1 MQPGTNSIERLKAEA
16 EGLDILDEIEA
27 LAAEHGGWES
37 MDAVTRERLKW
48 IGTFYRKPTPGQ
60 FMMRVRITGGQAT
73 SAQLRAL
80 ATIANEQGN
89 GILDITTRQQIEL
102 RAIRIGSV
110 PEILKALEGVDLTS
124 LQTGMDNVRNVNTCP
139 LSGLT
144 SAELLDAAPV
154 GEELTHLFLRNKEF
168 TNLPRKFNV
177 TITGCLENCTHT
189 ETQDV
194 GMTPAVRRSDGLP
207 GFNVA
212 VGGKMGSGG
221 MTIAQPLDVFV
232 EPQEAASLTGAIILL
247 FRDEGSREQRSRARL
262 AFLVEDWGIEHFRA
276 ELESRWG
283 KRLQMAGRDVRLAV
297 QTDHIGVHIGVQR
310 QQQPDLWSVG
320 LCVPTG
326 RVNAQSLL
334 ELASL
339 ADAYG
344 TGHVRLTPGQNAVLV
359 NVPEQ
364 RLAPLLAEPLLKELS
379 PQPNAFTRGMV
390 TCIGTDYCNLAL
402 IETKTTG
409 KELAER
415 LAARFPSAEPL
426 TMHWSGCP
434 AGCGNHQAADIG
446 FQGTKARI
454 DGEVV
459 DAVSI
464 FVGGRTGP
472 DAKPA
477 EKLMDL
483 VPVEM
488 LDDVMPLLISNL
500 ETLKKVRRVP
510 EAEESVLMVPVLP

>member
-1 MQPGTNSIERLKAEA
+1 MQPGTNSIERLKAEKG
-16 EGLDILDEIEA
+16 GLDIEAEIEE
-27 LAAEHGGWES
+27 LAARHGGWET
-37 MDAVTRERLKW
+37 MDVATRERLKW
-48 IGTFYRKPTPGQ
+48 IGTFYRKPTPTQ
-60 FMMRVRITGGQAT
+60 FMMRIRITGGQAT

-80 ATIANEQGN
+80 AAISSRQGN

-102 RAIRIGSV
+102 RAIKIGSV
-110 PEILKALEGVDLTS
+110 PEIMEALEGVDLTS

-144 SAELLDAAPV
+144 RTELLDAAPV
-154 GEELTHLFLRNKEF
+154 GEELTRLFLRNKEF

-194 GMTPAVRRSDGLP
+194 GMTPAVRRSDGMP
-207 GFNVA
+207 GFNIA

-221 MTIAQPLDVFV
+221 MTIAQPLNVFV
-232 EPQEAASLTGAIILL
+232 EPHEAARLTAAIILL

-262 AFLVEDWGIEHFRA
+262 AFLVEDWGTERFRA
-276 ELESRWG
+276 ELECRWG
-283 KRLQMAGRDVRLAV
+283 MPLQPAERDVRLAT
-297 QTDHIGVHIGVQR
+297 QTDHLGVQR

-326 RVNAQSLL
+326 RMNSQNLA
-334 ELASL
+334 ELARL
-339 ADAYG
+339 ADVYG
-344 TGHVRLTPGQNAVLV
+344 TGHLRLTPGQNAVLV
-359 NVPEQ
+359 NVPES

-379 PQPNAFTRGMV
+379 PEPRSFTRGMV

-402 IETKTTG
+402 IETKSTG
-409 KELAER
+409 RDLADR
-415 LAARFPSAEPL
+415 LATRFPSAEPL
-426 TMHWSGCP
+426 TMNWSGCP

-454 DGEVV
+454 DGQVI

-472 DAKPA
+472 DARPG
-477 EKLMDL
+477 EKLMEL
-483 VPVEM
+483 VPVDM
-488 LDDVMPLLISNL
+488 LGDVLPLLISNL

-510 EAEESVLMVPVLP
+510 EAEESVLMVPALP

>member
-1 MQPGTNSIERLKAEA
+1 MQPGTNSIERLKAESD
-16 EGLDILDEIEA
+16 GLDIEAEIEE
-27 LAAEHGGWES
+27 LAARHGGWET
-37 MDAVTRERLKW
+37 MDAATRERLKW

-60 FMMRVRITGGQAT
+60 FMVRIRITGGQAT

-80 ATIANEQGN
+80 ATIGRDQGN
-89 GILDITTRQQIEL
+89 GILDLTTRQQLEL
-102 RAIRIGSV
+102 RAIQIGSV
-110 PEILKALEGVDLTS
+110 PEIMRALESVDLTS

-144 SAELLDAAPV
+144 VAELLDAAPV
-154 GEELTHLFLRNKEF
+154 GEELTRLFLRNKEF

-194 GMTPAVRRSDGLP
+194 GMTPALRRSDAMP

-221 MTIAQPLDVFV
+221 MTVAQPLNVFI
-232 EPQEAASLTGAIILL
+232 EPQEAARLTGAIILL

-262 AFLVEDWGIEHFRA
+262 AFLVQDWGIERFRA
-276 ELESRWG
+276 ELECRWG
-283 KRLQMAGRDVRLAV
+283 MPLQPAERDVRLSTR
-297 QTDHIGVHIGVQR
+297 TDHLGVQR
-310 QQQPDLWSVG
+310 QQQPGLWSVG
-320 LCVPTG
+320 LCIPTG
-326 RVNAQSLL
+326 RVSSQSLDQ
-334 ELASL
+334 LAHL
-339 ADAYG
+339 ADVFG

-359 NVPEQ
+359 NVPEMQ
-364 RLAPLLAEPLLKELS
+364 LAPLLAEPLLKELS
-379 PQPNAFTRGMV
+379 PRPHPFTRGMV
-390 TCIGTDYCNLAL
+390 TCVGTDYCNLAL
-402 IETKTTG
+402 IETKAMG
-409 KELAER
+409 KGLAER
-415 LAARFPSAEPL
+415 LAQRFPSAEPL
-426 TMHWSGCP
+426 TTHWSGCP

-446 FQGTKARI
+446 FQGTRARI

-472 DAKPA
+472 DARPA
-477 EKLMDL
+477 EMLMDL
-483 VPVEM
+483 VPVAM
-488 LDDVMPLLISNL
+488 LDDVLPLLISNL

-510 EAEESVLMVPVLP
+510 EAEESVLMVPALP

>member
-1 MQPGTNSIERLKAEA
+1 MQVGTNSIERLKAEKD
-16 EGLDILDEIEA
+16 GLDIQSEIEE
-27 LAAEHGGWES
+27 LAAQHGGWET
-37 MDAVTRERLKW
+37 MDAPTRERLKW

-60 FMMRVRITGGQAT
+60 FMMRIRITGGQAT
-73 SAQLRAL
+73 SDQLRAL
-80 ATIANEQGN
+80 AAISRRQGN

-102 RAIRIGSV
+102 RAIQISSV
-110 PEILKALEGVDLTS
+110 PGILEAMEGVDLSS

-144 SAELLDAAPV
+144 NAELLDAAPV
-154 GEELTHLFLRNKEF
+154 GEELTRLFLNNKEF

-194 GMTPAVRRSDGLP
+194 GMTPAVRRSDGFP

-221 MTIAQPLDVFV
+221 MTIAQPLNVFV
-232 EPQEAASLTGAIILL
+232 EPHEAAALTGAIILL

-262 AFLVEDWGIEHFRA
+262 AFLVEDWGIERFRA
-276 ELESRWG
+276 ELERRWG
-283 KRLQMAGRDVRLAV
+283 KPLQAAGRDVRLATH
-297 QTDHIGVHIGVQR
+297 TDHLGVEK
-310 QQQPDLWSVG
+310 QQQSGLWSVG
-320 LCVPTG
+320 LCVLTG
-326 RVNAQSLL
+326 RVNGEHLE
-334 ELASL
+334 ELARL
-339 ADAYG
+339 ADTYG
-344 TGHVRLTPGQNAVLV
+344 SGHVRLTPAQNAVLV

-364 RLAPLLAEPLLKELS
+364 RLPTLLAEPLLKELS
-379 PQPNAFTRGMV
+379 PQAHSFTRGMV

-409 KELAER
+409 RDLAER
-415 LAARFPSAEPL
+415 LAERFPLAEPL

-464 FVGGRTGP
+464 FVGGQTGP
-472 DAKPA
+472 NARPA
-477 EKLMDL
+477 EMLMDL
-483 VPVEM
+483 VPVTM

-510 EAEESVLMVPVLP
+510 EAEESVLMVPALP